1 MTCWKTS
8 HHYSQ
13 MPLLDCDELRST
25 PTPSHSLARAFKHLT
40 LLDMDEMRPLP
51 HAWVWGSMPLK
62 RLAVTVATVATIAT
76 VAVTTPLVVE
86 SQTFHNSVAI
96 GLPQLILAQLPHG
109 AAVAKI
115 AVGRGGEV
123 VYKKRKTPAAS
134 AIVPTIISRYDF

>member
-1 MTCWKTS
+1 
-8 HHYSQ
+8 

-25 PTPSHSLARAFKHLT
+25 PTLSHSVARAFKHLT

-51 HAWVWGSMPLK
+51 RAWVWGGSRPFK

-76 VAVTTPLVVE
+76 VAVTTPLVE

-123 VYKKRKTPAAS
+123 VYKKRKTPTAS
-134 AIVPTIISRYDF
+134 AIVPIIISRYDF